1 MTIRGTKAII
11 VACGILLTLIIS
23 YQLSLHSINPIPMVR
38 DLRQVAI
45 AAVINSYAPGGEV
58 SSNVPEVV
66 NAVIWD
72 FRGLDT
78 FFETSVL
85 FVSLIAAVSILRKE
99 APIVPEGGKPSP
111 TLIPRTV
118 YKVIVPASL
127 AVAGAMALKGHITP
141 GGGFQAGAVIA
152 VTIFIGLAL
161 LPDLFVKPLQARAMF
176 LRLLTLRS
184 TALLVL
190 VVVAVLPVIVT
201 LPLRGEG
208 FVLQNTLFP
217 PYVSEGKILSAYVLI
232 LNVVETLAVS
242 LAFTIVA
249 LLLWA
254 AFEVGTR
261 E

>member
-1 MTIRGTKAII
+1 MTDRTTKAII
-11 VACGILLTLIIS
+11 VACGILLTLVIS
-23 YQLSLHSINPIPMVR
+23 CLLSLHSIIPIPMVE
-38 DLRQVAI
+38 DLRRVAV
-45 AAVINSYAPGGEV
+45 AAVINSYALGGEA

-99 APIVPEGGKPSP
+99 APIVPEGRKPSL

-118 YKVIVPASL
+118 YKVIVPTSL
-127 AVAGAMALKGHITP
+127 AVAGSMALKGHITP

-152 VTIFIGLAL
+152 VTVFIGLSL
-161 LPDLFVKPLQARAMF
+161 MPDLFAKPLQAREAF
-176 LRLLTLRS
+176 RKLLTLRS
-184 TALLVL
+184 AALLALTL
-190 VVVAVLPVIVT
+190 VTVLPVIIT
-201 LPLRGEG
+201 LPTRNEG
-208 FVLQNTLFP
+208 FVLQNTLFT
-217 PYVSEGKILSAYVLI
+217 PYVSEGKVLSAYVLI

-254 AFEVGTR
+254 AFEVKTG